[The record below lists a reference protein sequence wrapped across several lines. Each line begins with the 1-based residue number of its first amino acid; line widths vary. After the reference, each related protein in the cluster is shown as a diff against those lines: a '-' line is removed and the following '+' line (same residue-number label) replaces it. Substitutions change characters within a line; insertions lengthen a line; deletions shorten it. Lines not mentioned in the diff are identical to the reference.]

1 MIKNSSDHLKYSCIF
16 PFFKFIFMNC
26 IFPDNFNI
34 SYIRPILK
42 GFKKSNS
49 DFKNLRPISISN
61 T

>member
-1 MIKNSSDHLKYSCIF
+1 
-16 PFFKFIFMNC
+16 MNC

-42 GFKKSNS
+42 DFKKSNS